1 MTTPIDDWLEPIE
14 ASARDIGLT
23 AHQVAVVA
31 ARARAI
37 AHDPR
42 LAEGLGALHR
52 ALLEEPPSEAIARV
66 KARDLPATL
75 GLTAARETLLV
86 LALSQLRAARAR
98 HGAQGVA
105 DDISRATLSDIALWV
120 LHFELQTGA
129 PGITVEI
136 LDWAQRYLRG
146 DLFRIGVLQ
155 FDLRPFGGP
164 IRAYRHRRDRTL
176 RLTLLDGREIDP
188 RTGDPFADT
197 STRPAL
203 ESDDAWML
211 VADPSSP
218 ILDMHIP
225 AGTKLDERQ
234 VAHAIRDG
242 LAFFA
247 ARRPEITP
255 VGAAGEAW
263 LLDPQM
269 QFLLP
274 KNAGLHAIQADCC
287 LYPSSLPEA
296 KTLRRLFGPDI
307 TREHLPMLPR
317 DRMTSLLRAVVD
329 HLAVPENT
337 LRARGGLLL
346 REELD
351 AILARV

>member
-1 MTTPIDDWLEPIE
+1 MTTTRAWLREIA
-14 ASARDIGLT
+14 ASADAIGLPP
-23 AHQVAVVA
+23 HQREVAL
-31 ARARAI
+31 ARAEAI
-37 AHDPR
+37 DRDDA
-42 LAEGLGALHR
+42 LAAELEGLQQALR
-52 ALLEEPPSEAIARV
+52 EAPPADAISRV
-66 KARDLPATL
+66 KASERVR
-75 GLTAARETLLV
+75 GLEVSAMRETFLV
-86 LALSQLRAARAR
+86 LALSQIPAARAR
-98 HGAQGVA
+98 HVREAVP
-105 DDISRATLSDIALWV
+105 DDVSWATLSDLAIWV

-164 IRAYRHRRDRTL
+164 IRVYRHARDRSL
-176 RLTLLDGREIDP
+176 RLALLDGREIDP
-188 RTGDPFADT
+188 RTGDPFADA
-197 STRPAL
+197 SARPAF
-203 ESDDAWML
+203 DDAWSL
-211 VADPSSP
+211 VADPTSP

-225 AGTKLDERQ
+225 AGTKLGERE

-247 ARRPEITP
+247 ARRPEVSP

-269 QFLLP
+269 TFLLP

-287 LYPSSLPEA
+287 LYPSVLLEA
-296 KTLRRLFGPDI
+296 KTIRRLFGPDV
-307 TREHLPMLPR
+307 TREMLPMLPR
-317 DRMTSLLRAVVD
+317 DRMTSLLRAVID
-329 HLAVPENT
+329 HLADPKNP

>member
-1 MTTPIDDWLEPIE
+1 MSTTRPWLRDIASSAEAVGLAPHHRDVAVQR
-14 ASARDIGLT
+14 ASAIDGDDAL
-23 AHQVAVVA
+23 
-31 ARARAI
+31 ARE
-37 AHDPR
+37 
-42 LAEGLGALHR
+42 LEALHG
-52 ALLEEPPSEAIARV
+52 ALLEAPPAEAIARV
-66 KARDLPATL
+66 KERDLPGAL
-75 GLTAARETLLV
+75 GVSAARETFLV
-86 LALSQLRAARAR
+86 LALSQVPAARAR
-98 HGAQGVA
+98 HAAQAVP
-105 DDISRATLSDIALWV
+105 DDVSWATLSDLAIWV

-164 IRAYRHRRDRTL
+164 IRVYRHQRDRSL

-188 RTGDPFADT
+188 RTGDPIENPSA
-197 STRPAL
+197 RAPL
-203 ESDDAWML
+203 DDAWSL
-211 VADPSSP
+211 VADPGSP

-225 AGTKLDERQ
+225 AGTKLGERE

-247 ARRPEITP
+247 TRRPDVSP

-269 QFLLP
+269 TFLLP

-287 LYPSSLPEA
+287 LYPSVLLEA
-296 KTLRRLFGPDI
+296 KTIRRLFGPDV
-307 TREHLPMLPR
+307 TREMLPMLPR
-317 DRMTSLLRAVVD
+317 DRMTSLLRTVVD
-329 HLAVPENT
+329 HLADPKNT